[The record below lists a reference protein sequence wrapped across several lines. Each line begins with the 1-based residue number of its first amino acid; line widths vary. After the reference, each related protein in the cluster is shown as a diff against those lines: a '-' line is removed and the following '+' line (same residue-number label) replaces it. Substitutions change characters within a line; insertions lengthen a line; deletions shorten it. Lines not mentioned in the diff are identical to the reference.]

1 MTRFLFSRLIGALV
15 VLMVKSFVIFA
26 LIGLMPGDPIDL
38 LATANPDATAE
49 DVAKLRQIYGVD
61 QPITHRYVQWVQG
74 VFQGDLGYSRITHRP
89 VVEMV
94 PTHPIG

>member
-1 MTRFLFSRLIGALV
+1 MTRFLLSRLIGALV
-15 VLMVKSFVIFA
+15 VLVIKSFVIFA

-49 DVAKLRQIYGVD
+49 DVTKLRQIYGVD

-74 VFQGDLGYSRITHRP
+74 VFQ
-89 VVEMV
+89 
-94 PTHPIG
+94 IGRAHV